1 MSDKQTQKEPWHASL
16 PITKRL
22 ICELP
27 TTVHYQLDPSDSLR
41 ANVPVDI
48 PKSRGSIEH
57 EPYSG
62 VTAGYPVC
70 SSIVPMTTQRPN
82 GPEQFPSTEPGE
94 PPVQESPEA
103 PHQLHS
109 LRFTRHMENATKE
122 QEELA
127 ELRERTLTERM
138 KLERKRKQL
147 REIRMKAGDI
157 EAQIITQLREV
168 LEQHNIEFPPKL
180 LTLYNDVQ
188 ATRDRLGGLEDDYNQ
203 AESEYGTL
211 EWTCSN
217 RESKFYRKFGGS
229 GGSSA
234 SSETSEY
241 PVLPD
246 GPEAQYSSAL
256 GELEMLKEQLSELQ
270 REHAEQLEEKNR
282 RELYGLP
289 ISIPDASFLKDFPRW
304 EEELQRGIK
313 AAEFKAQQLRDELN
327 PHEQHKGSR
336 RASDS
341 YLPTPTNVSTVRHVI
356 NMPQSESA
364 LASLVEQFTDK
375 RKRISDW
382 ILESLKCS
390 PFERARLKSR
400 IGIDDLDDDA
410 WWELVLQ
417 YWNQDEPEDDFAGK
431 EFLSPSASHVTTKAM
446 NPSAPLS
453 MHLPRAG
460 NHAILAGS
468 ASNQVTSVRDDAGLM
483 LPFNAEPIAPSQ
495 LSPIEDL
502 IIPVSTPVPERVPNV
517 QESAIMQPP
526 PIPPF
531 VRFGKREILEI
542 PSLKDYPAGP
552 KIEVPQPAEPSPT
565 RTNLST
571 TTSSAPAPAQLRH
584 IFRDGKTAESQS
596 GLVDRGARSD
606 PGRNKQT
613 SLKQLWLIL
622 KPNPIITDDGKS
634 NQDDQS
640 QIQRSDSPES
650 YFDNRHLLSIHQPD
664 RNEPSPPPTRGPSPR
679 ENVISKPIDPYHC
692 SHLFLISN
700 HKRSHSESSSTC
712 ALMQCIH
719 AADWQETKK
728 LLQKIRL

>member
-1 MSDKQTQKEPWHASL
+1 M
-16 PITKRL
+16 
-22 ICELP
+22 
-27 TTVHYQLDPSDSLR
+27 
-41 ANVPVDI
+41 PVDI
-48 PKSRGSIEH
+48 PKYRGSIEH
-57 EPYSG
+57 EPYGG
-62 VTAGYPVC
+62 VAAEYPVC
-70 SSIVPMTTQRPN
+70 SSIVSMTTQRPN

-94 PPVQESPEA
+94 PPVRESPEA
-103 PHQLHS
+103 PRRPRS
-109 LRFTRHMENATKE
+109 LRFTRQMENATKE
-122 QEELA
+122 QEELV

-157 EAQIITQLREV
+157 EAQIITQFREV

-188 ATRDRLGGLEDDYNQ
+188 ATRDCLGGLEDDYNQ

-211 EWTCSN
+211 EWTYSN
-217 RESKFYRKFGGS
+217 RESKFYRKFGSG

-234 SSETSEY
+234 SSESSEY

-289 ISIPDASFLKDFPRW
+289 TPIPDASFLEDFPRW
-304 EEELQRGIK
+304 EKELQRDIK
-313 AAEFKAQQLRDELN
+313 AAEFKTQQLRDELK
-327 PHEQHKGSR
+327 PHGQHKGSR
-336 RASDS
+336 RASES
-341 YLPTPTNVSTVRHVI
+341 YLPTPIKVSTARHVM

-410 WWELVLQ
+410 WWKLVVEH
-417 YWNQDEPEDDFAGK
+417 WNQDEPEDDFAGK
-431 EFLSPSASHVTTKAM
+431 EFLSPSASRMTTKAM

-468 ASNQVTSVRDDAGLM
+468 ASNQVMSVRDEAGLM
-483 LPFNAEPIAPSQ
+483 LPFNVEPIAPSQ
-495 LSPIEDL
+495 FSPIEDL

-517 QESAIMQPP
+517 QEGVIMQPP
-526 PIPPF
+526 PIPPS
-531 VRFGKREILEI
+531 VLSGKREILET
-542 PSLKDYPAGP
+542 PSLEHYSVSP
-552 KIEVPQPAEPSPT
+552 KIEVSQLAEPSPT

-571 TTSSAPAPAQLRH
+571 TTPAPAQRRRPCRDDKTGTRSSNILSRNSLNQST
-584 IFRDGKTAESQS
+584 IFAAESQS

-613 SLKQLWLIL
+613 GLKQLWLTL
-622 KPNPIITDDGKS
+622 KPNPIISDDKKS

-650 YFDNRHLLSIHQPD
+650 SFDNGHLLSIHQPD

-692 SHLFLISN
+692 GHLLLISN
-700 HKRSHSESSSTC
+700 HGRSHSESSSTC
-712 ALMQCIH
+712 ALTQCIH
-719 AADWQETKK
+719 AADWQENNK
-728 LLQKIRL
+728 LLQKIRF

>member
-1 MSDKQTQKEPWHASL
+1 M
-16 PITKRL
+16 
-22 ICELP
+22 
-27 TTVHYQLDPSDSLR
+27 
-41 ANVPVDI
+41 PVDI

-62 VTAGYPVC
+62 VTAEYPVC

-94 PPVQESPEA
+94 PPIRESPEA

-109 LRFTRHMENATKE
+109 LRFTRHIKNATKE

-147 REIRMKAGDI
+147 REIRTKAGDI
-157 EAQIITQLREV
+157 EAQIIAQLRGV
-168 LEQHNIEFPPKL
+168 LEQHKIEFPPKL
-180 LTLYNDVQ
+180 LTLYSDVQ
-188 ATRDRLGGLEDDYNQ
+188 ATRDCLGGLEDDYNQ

-211 EWTCSN
+211 EWTYSN
-217 RESKFYRKFGGS
+217 HESKFYRKFGS
-229 GGSSA
+229 DSGSSA
-234 SSETSEY
+234 SSESSEY

-256 GELEMLKEQLSELQ
+256 GELEMLKEQLSDLQ

-289 ISIPDASFLKDFPRW
+289 ISIPDASFLEDFPRW
-304 EEELQRGIK
+304 EEELQRDIK
-313 AAEFKAQQLRDELN
+313 AAEFKAQQLRNELK

-341 YLPTPTNVSTVRHVI
+341 YPPMPIKVSTVRHVT

-375 RKRISDW
+375 RKLISDW

-390 PFERARLKSR
+390 PLERARLKSR

-410 WWELVLQ
+410 WWKLVVEH
-417 YWNQDEPEDDFAGK
+417 WNQDEPEDDFAGK
-431 EFLSPSASHVTTKAM
+431 EFLSPSASRVTTKAM
-446 NPSAPLS
+446 NPSAPPS

-460 NHAILAGS
+460 NHAILAES
-468 ASNQVTSVRDDAGLM
+468 ASNQVMSVRNETGLM
-483 LPFNAEPIAPSQ
+483 FPFNAEPITPNQ

-517 QESAIMQPP
+517 QEGAIMQS
-526 PIPPF
+526 PIPPSE
-531 VRFGKREILEI
+531 RLGEREISET
-542 PSLKDYPAGP
+542 SSVEDYSVSP
-552 KIEVPQPAEPSPT
+552 KIEVPQLAESSPA

-571 TTSSAPAPAQLRH
+571 TTPSTPAPAQRRCPCRDDKTGTRSSNILSRNSLNQSA
-584 IFRDGKTAESQS
+584 IFAAESRS

-613 SLKQLWLIL
+613 GLQQLRLIL
-622 KPNPIITDDGKS
+622 KPNTIISDDKKS
-634 NQDDQS
+634 NQDQP

-650 YFDNRHLLSIHQPD
+650 SFDNRHLLSIHQPD

-679 ENVISKPIDPYHC
+679 GNVISKPMDPNHC
-692 SHLFLISN
+692 GHLFLISN
-700 HKRSHSESSSTC
+700 HRRSRSESSSMC

-719 AADWQETKK
+719 TADWQENNKS
-728 LLQKIRL
+728 LQKYPLVNDWNLIMKYLGK

>member
-1 MSDKQTQKEPWHASL
+1 MS
-16 PITKRL
+16 
-22 ICELP
+22 
-27 TTVHYQLDPSDSLR
+27 
-41 ANVPVDI
+41 VDI

-62 VTAGYPVC
+62 VTAEYPVC
-70 SSIVPMTTQRPN
+70 SSIVSMTTQRPN
-82 GPEQFPSTEPGE
+82 GPEQFPLTEPGK
-94 PPVQESPEA
+94 PPVRESPEA

-109 LRFTRHMENATKE
+109 LRFTRHMEDATKE

-157 EAQIITQLREV
+157 EAQIITQFREV

-180 LTLYNDVQ
+180 LTLYSDVQ
-188 ATRDRLGGLEDDYNQ
+188 ATRDCLGGLEDDYNQ

-211 EWTCSN
+211 EWTYSN
-217 RESKFYRKFGGS
+217 RESRFYRKFGSG

-234 SSETSEY
+234 SSESSEY

-289 ISIPDASFLKDFPRW
+289 ISIPDASFLEDFPRW
-304 EEELQRGIK
+304 EEELQRDIK
-313 AAEFKAQQLRDELN
+313 AAEFKAQQLRDELK

-341 YLPTPTNVSTVRHVI
+341 YLPTPIKVSTARHVI

-410 WWELVLQ
+410 WWKLVVEH
-417 YWNQDEPEDDFAGK
+417 WNQDEPEDDFAGK
-431 EFLSPSASHVTTKAM
+431 EFLSPSASRMTTKAM

-453 MHLPRAG
+453 MHLPRTG

-468 ASNQVTSVRDDAGLM
+468 ASNQVISVRDEAGLM
-483 LPFNAEPIAPSQ
+483 LPFNAEPITPSQ

-502 IIPVSTPVPERVPNV
+502 IIPVSTPAPERVPNV
-517 QESAIMQPP
+517 QGGAIMQPP
-526 PIPPF
+526 PIPPS
-531 VRFGKREILEI
+531 VRSGKREILET
-542 PSLKDYPAGP
+542 PSLKDYSVGP
-552 KIEVPQPAEPSPT
+552 KIEVPQLAEPS
-565 RTNLST
+565 R
-571 TTSSAPAPAQLRH
+571 
-584 IFRDGKTAESQS
+584 
-596 GLVDRGARSD
+596 ARSD
-606 PGRNKQT
+606 PGRYKQT
-613 SLKQLWLIL
+613 GLKQLWLIL
-622 KPNPIITDDGKS
+622 KPNPIISDDKKS

-640 QIQRSDSPES
+640 QIRRSDSPES
-650 YFDNRHLLSIHQPD
+650 SFDNRHLLSIHQPD
-664 RNEPSPPPTRGPSPR
+664 RNEPSPPPTRGPSPQ
-679 ENVISKPIDPYHC
+679 ENVVSKPIDPYHC
-692 SHLFLISN
+692 GHLFLISS
-700 HKRSHSESSSTC
+700 HGRSHSESSSMC

-719 AADWQETKK
+719 AADWQENNK
-728 LLQKIRL
+728 LLQKSACKRL

>member
-16 PITKRL
+16 PITERP

-27 TTVHYQLDPSDSLR
+27 TTVHYQLDSSDSLR

-57 EPYSG
+57 EPYGG
-62 VTAGYPVC
+62 VAAEYPVC
-70 SSIVPMTTQRPN
+70 SSIVSMTTQRPN
-82 GPEQFPSTEPGE
+82 SPEQFPSTEPGE
-94 PPVQESPEA
+94 PPVRESPEA
-103 PHQLHS
+103 PHQLRS
-109 LRFTRHMENATKE
+109 PRFTRHMENATKE
-122 QEELA
+122 QEELV

-157 EAQIITQLREV
+157 EAQIITQFREV

-188 ATRDRLGGLEDDYNQ
+188 ATRDCLGGLEDDYNQ

-211 EWTCSN
+211 EWTYSN
-217 RESKFYRKFGGS
+217 RESKFYRNFGSG

-234 SSETSEY
+234 SSESSEY

-289 ISIPDASFLKDFPRW
+289 TPIPDASFLEDFPRW
-304 EEELQRGIK
+304 EKELQRDIK
-313 AAEFKAQQLRDELN
+313 AAEFKTQQLRDELK

-336 RASDS
+336 RASES
-341 YLPTPTNVSTVRHVI
+341 YLPTPIKVSTARHVM

-364 LASLVEQFTDK
+364 LASLAEQFTDK

-410 WWELVLQ
+410 WWRLVVEH
-417 YWNQDEPEDDFAGK
+417 WNQDEPEDDFAGK
-431 EFLSPSASHVTTKAM
+431 EFLSPSASRMTTKAM

-460 NHAILAGS
+460 NHAILAES
-468 ASNQVTSVRDDAGLM
+468 ASNQVMSIRDEAGLM
-483 LPFNAEPIAPSQ
+483 LPFNVEPITPSQ

-502 IIPVSTPVPERVPNV
+502 IIPVSTPVPERVPNI
-517 QESAIMQPP
+517 QEGVIMQPP
-526 PIPPF
+526 PIPPS
-531 VRFGKREILEI
+531 VLSGKREILET
-542 PSLKDYPAGP
+542 PSPEHYSVSP
-552 KIEVPQPAEPSPT
+552 KIEVSQLAEPSPT
-565 RTNLST
+565 KTNLST
-571 TTSSAPAPAQLRH
+571 TTPAPAQRRRRY
-584 IFRDGKTAESQS
+584 RDDKTAESQS
-596 GLVDRGARSD
+596 GLVGRGARSD

-613 SLKQLWLIL
+613 GLKQLWLIL
-622 KPNPIITDDGKS
+622 RPNPIISDDKKS

-650 YFDNRHLLSIHQPD
+650 SFDNSHLLSIHQPD

-692 SHLFLISN
+692 GHLFLISN
-700 HKRSHSESSSTC
+700 HGRSHSESS
-712 ALMQCIH
+712 
-719 AADWQETKK
+719 KNNK
-728 LLQKIRL
+728 LPQKIRL

>member
-27 TTVHYQLDPSDSLR
+27 TTVHYQLDSSDSLR

-62 VTAGYPVC
+62 VTAEYPVC

-94 PPVQESPEA
+94 PPIRESPEA

-109 LRFTRHMENATKE
+109 LRFTRHIENATKE

-157 EAQIITQLREV
+157 EAQIIAQLRGV

-180 LTLYNDVQ
+180 LTLYSDVQ
-188 ATRDRLGGLEDDYNQ
+188 ATRDCLGGLEDDYNQ

-211 EWTCSN
+211 EWTYSN
-217 RESKFYRKFGGS
+217 HESKFYRKFGSGS
-229 GGSSA
+229 GSSA
-234 SSETSEY
+234 SSESSEY

-256 GELEMLKEQLSELQ
+256 GELEMLKEQLSDLQ

-289 ISIPDASFLKDFPRW
+289 ISIPDASFLEDFPRW
-304 EEELQRGIK
+304 EEELQRDIK
-313 AAEFKAQQLRDELN
+313 AAEFKAQQLRDELK

-341 YLPTPTNVSTVRHVI
+341 YPPTPIKVSTVRHVT

-390 PFERARLKSR
+390 PLERARLKSR

-410 WWELVLQ
+410 WWKLVVEH
-417 YWNQDEPEDDFAGK
+417 WNQDEPEDDFAGK
-431 EFLSPSASHVTTKAM
+431 EFLSPSASRVTTKAM
-446 NPSAPLS
+446 NPSAPPS

-460 NHAILAGS
+460 NHAILAES
-468 ASNQVTSVRDDAGLM
+468 ASNQVMSVRNEAGLM
-483 LPFNAEPIAPSQ
+483 FPFNAEPITPNQ

-517 QESAIMQPP
+517 QEGAIMQS
-526 PIPPF
+526 PIPPSE
-531 VRFGKREILEI
+531 RLGEREIPETSSLE
-542 PSLKDYPAGP
+542 DYSVSP
-552 KIEVPQPAEPSPT
+552 KIEVPQLAEPSPT

-571 TTSSAPAPAQLRH
+571 ATPSTPAPAQRRCLC
-584 IFRDGKTAESQS
+584 RDDKTAESQS

-613 SLKQLWLIL
+613 SLEQLLLIL
-622 KPNPIITDDGKS
+622 EPNTIISDDKKS
-634 NQDDQS
+634 NQDQS
-640 QIQRSDSPES
+640 QIQRSDSTES
-650 YFDNRHLLSIHQPD
+650 SFDNRHLLSIDQPD
-664 RNEPSPPPTRGPSPR
+664 RNEPSPPPTQGPSPR
-679 ENVISKPIDPYHC
+679 GNVISKPIDPNHC
-692 SHLFLISN
+692 GHLFLISN
-700 HKRSHSESSSTC
+700 HGRSRSESSKNNKS
-712 ALMQCIH
+712 
-719 AADWQETKK
+719 
-728 LLQKIRL
+728 LQKYPLVNDWNLIMKYLEL